1 MYNMTMADVT
11 ISCTTLDKD
20 VRVMYTVDGLAGFSV
35 ACALFIAMASV
46 VVYESVTVPMSMYV
60 WSFYGL
66 WSICHLC
73 RELNGEKGSL
83 FITFNI
89 QARM

>member
-1 MYNMTMADVT
+1 M
-11 ISCTTLDKD
+11 
-20 VRVMYTVDGLAGFSV
+20 DGLAGFSV

-46 VVYESVTVPMSMYV
+46 VVYASVAVPMSMYV
-60 WSFYGL
+60 WSFYSL

-73 RELNGEKGSL
+73 RELHGEKGSL